1 MIVRLSGGGKKKRKK
16 SAIAG
21 HKRGTNC
28 KVGDKNKKKSAR
40 RRPQGQRRG
49 SARRSKGSGGIAEAT
64 QVEALGD
71 AGAGGRRAAK
81 EKGEARSE
89 EDNGQAQAKA
99 YSEDAQHKSRE
110 LDLAAAKSPPT
121 SRPDAASGK
130 LAWDFVYIFDQEP
143 KE

>member
-1 MIVRLSGGGKKKRKK
+1 MPLPGTSAARIARLATRTKRKAQEEGRK
-16 SAIAG
+16 DSDAG
-21 HKRGTNC
+21 AQEG
-28 KVGDKNKKKSAR
+28 A
-40 RRPQGQRRG
+40 
-49 SARRSKGSGGIAEAT
+49 KGSGGIAEAT

-110 LDLAAAKSPPT
+110 LDLAGAAKSPPT